1 MSGTTR
7 TLSTRPSACA
17 RTTCTRAV
25 ACMHRA
31 QPSAG
36 ARATSKSALT
46 FRVVKHDLLL
56 VIKRFLLTLKLHAF
70 PIVLRPSRTLPRVLA
85 PSSSPSPPSC
95 TARLDAPAPAPA
107 PSAGRRCI
115 RNASC
120 PAAARP
126 RYMHARVGGCVWC
139 CARETARSRPC
150 KTKLCPP
157 CSLRHHKR
165 QEKAKPA
172 DRG

>member
-85 PSSSPSPPSC
+85 PSSSSSSRSPASY
-95 TARLDAPAPAPA
+95 TARLDAPALAPALAPA
-107 PSAGRRCI
+107 PSADRCI
-115 RNASC
+115 RKPSC
-120 PAAARP
+120 PAAIRP
-126 RYMHARVGGCVWC
+126 RYIHAHVGGCVRFC
-139 CARETARSRPC
+139 DRERQRARQSALVHVAPSQEAGKS
-150 KTKLCPP
+150 KTC
-157 CSLRHHKR
+157 
-165 QEKAKPA
+165 
-172 DRG
+172 